1 MRDPKRI
8 KKVLDTIERVWSKF
22 PDFRLG
28 QLIFNATKQN
38 DPFYVE
44 DDVLIKQLEELE
56 KKVIDGN

>member
-8 KKVLDTIERVWSKF
+8 KKVLETIERVWIKV

-28 QLIFNATKQN
+28 QLIVNATKQN

-44 DDVLIKQLEELE
+44 DDILIKQLEQIE
-56 KKVIDGN
+56 KDCI